1 MKNLYLAF
9 LLISSSF
16 VSAQKL
22 VVSIDQPLTQFIRSW
37 QIDGS
42 PIIDQKSRFLL
53 PRKYIPGLNLSYY
66 GFTANAGYV
75 PGAVGF
81 TWALG
86 YTLTISPN
94 VCLRA
99 HGKGLQIGTAFG
111 RKTFKF
117 SPYYDPELKFE
128 EELSFMKLS
137 IAWQTSTMLYGLYV
151 DVYSTV
157 LSGYIES
164 YGLRVGY
171 AIL

>member
-1 MKNLYLAF
+1 MKNLCLVF

-22 VVSIDQPLTQFIRSW
+22 VVSIDQPLTQYISMW

-66 GFTANAGYV
+66 GFTANASYV

-99 HGKGLQIGTAFG
+99 YGKGLQIGAAIG
-111 RKTFKF
+111 RKNFKF
-117 SPYYDPELKFE
+117 GAYYDPELKFE

-137 IAWQTSTMLYGLYV
+137 IAWQTSKMLYGIYV
-151 DVYSTV
+151 DVYSTAV
-157 LSGYIES
+157 SGSLES

-171 AIL
+171 AIM